1 MDVLRNASFAQSES
15 RNGRKKA
22 SLSCLHTELLYV
34 GVALPGSENNAFCRV
49 NCRRVRPAN
58 MLPSSPCV
66 LGDRDMPYCV
76 ALYYLMREP
85 RTEMSTLR
93 SVCIIGREL

>member
-1 MDVLRNASFAQSES
+1 MSCETHPLLSQRVGTEERKQACPAYIQSS
-15 RNGRKKA
+15 
-22 SLSCLHTELLYV
+22 LLYV